1 MEAARD
7 VFVVDPTAPVSTVA
21 QRARVDMGAIYHRYE
36 TKEDLLRVLCRQ
48 AQNIWVAEVERALA
62 SVVVLALLFRSQLFK

>member
-1 MEAARD
+1 
-7 VFVVDPTAPVSTVA
+7 
-21 QRARVDMGAIYHRYE
+21 MGAIYHRYE